1 MSKIKVC
8 CYLEH
13 WASGGIECFITNTL
27 ATLPSSSFEVDI
39 VADLVE
45 DSIYTETV
53 ERAGARVIEMSGK
66 LRAGENERIF
76 KHLVE
81 DNRYDI
87 VHLHIFHGLALKY
100 AKIAKDCGVPVRI
113 AHCHGAGLRNSPTK
127 FLKLLLHYYG
137 LSRYK
142 NDITHALACS
152 EAAAKFMHLQNATIV
167 KNGIEVE
174 NYAFNSEARENL
186 REELELGERP
196 VIGHIGRLSNEKNH
210 TFLLDSF
217 AQIKKRQSDAV
228 LLIVGEGDMQEQ
240 IEKKV
245 VELGLGDSV
254 KMLGA
259 RRDIPALLSAM
270 DLFLF
275 PSLVEGFGIVALEA
289 QASGLP
295 IITSV
300 AVPEM
305 ARISDNAFA
314 LETKSAEEWAELS
327 LSLLEK
333 KLCREKGVTEV
344 KDSGFDRATTSRA
357 ILNIYT
363 ASYENRGGN

>member
-13 WASGGIECFITNTL
+13 WASGGIECFITNILT
-27 ATLPSSSFEVDI
+27 ALPHDSQVDI

-45 DSIYTETV
+45 DSIYTEAV
-53 ERAGARVIEMSGK
+53 EKAGARVIEMTGK
-66 LRAGENERIF
+66 LRARENEKIF
-76 KHLVE
+76 KRLVE
-81 DNRYDI
+81 DNKYDI

-100 AKIAKDCGVPVRI
+100 ARIAKECGVPVRI
-113 AHCHGAGLRNSPTK
+113 AHGHGAGLRKSPTK

-137 LSRYK
+137 LARYK
-142 NDITHALACS
+142 KDITHALSCS
-152 EAAAKFMHLQNATIV
+152 EAAAEFMHFENAEIV

-174 NYAFNSEARENL
+174 GYAFNTEAREKT
-186 REELELGERP
+186 REALSLGECP

-210 TFLLDSF
+210 GFLLDAF
-217 AQIKKRQSDAV
+217 AEIKKAQSDAV
-228 LLIVGEGDMQEQ
+228 LLLVGEGDMQAE
-240 IEKKV
+240 IEKRII
-245 VELGLGDSV
+245 ELGLADSV

-259 RRDIPALLSAM
+259 RRDVPALLSAM

-295 IITSV
+295 IITST
-300 AVPEM
+300 AVPEG
-305 ARISDNAFA
+305 ARISEHAYA
-314 LETKSAEEWAELS
+314 LDTSSAEEWAKLS
-327 LSLLEK
+327 LSLLTEK
-333 KLCREKGVTEV
+333 VCREKGSSVV
-344 KDSGFDRATTSRA
+344 KNAGFDREATAGA
-357 ILNIYT
+357 ILDIYK